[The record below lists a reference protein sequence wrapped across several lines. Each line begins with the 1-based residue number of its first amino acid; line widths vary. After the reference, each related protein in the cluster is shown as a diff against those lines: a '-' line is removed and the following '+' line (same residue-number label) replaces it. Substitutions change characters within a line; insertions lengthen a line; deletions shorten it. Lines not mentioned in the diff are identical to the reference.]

1 MRLSWGQTV
10 AGGLPFPVAAGLL
23 LLPGHLLGPDR
34 VGELAV
40 PATQGTVRSV
50 QAAPPLRIHHA
61 RVAPRR
67 SQAALASRRLPV
79 TIVAAKPRTARV
91 IHPAAQSASVIPVAT
106 LRRPLPATSKPTAA
120 PSPAPTPTPAPAP
133 SPAPAPAPTP
143 TPTPTPTPG
152 ATPAGTSTASVPT
165 TPAQPVRTVAAVVP
179 ARVTLVPSNEVMT
192 ETPQAADEQQV
203 NQAGDSQGDKPQGD
217 QGPGN
222 HGQGNQGGGPGQGQ
236 GKQGGGPG
244 QGAHGHG
251 PHSGG
256 G

>member
-120 PSPAPTPTPAPAP
+120 PSPAPTPTPAP
-133 SPAPAPAPTP
+133 SPTP

-244 QGAHGHG
+244 RGAHGHG

>member
-91 IHPAAQSASVIPVAT
+91 IHPAAQSASVIPVAKP
-106 LRRPLPATSKPTAA
+106 RRPLPATSKPTAA
-120 PSPAPTPTPAPAP
+120 PSPAPTPTPAP
-133 SPAPAPAPTP
+133 SPTP

>member
-120 PSPAPTPTPAPAP
+120 PSPAPTPTPAP
-133 SPAPAPAPTP
+133 SPTP

>member
-120 PSPAPTPTPAPAP
+120 PSPAPTPTPAP
-133 SPAPAPAPTP
+133 SPTP

-203 NQAGDSQGDKPQGD
+203 SQAGDSQGDKPQGD

>member
-120 PSPAPTPTPAPAP
+120 PSPAPTPTPAP
-133 SPAPAPAPTP
+133 SPTP

-179 ARVTLVPSNEVMT
+179 ARLTPVPSNEVMT